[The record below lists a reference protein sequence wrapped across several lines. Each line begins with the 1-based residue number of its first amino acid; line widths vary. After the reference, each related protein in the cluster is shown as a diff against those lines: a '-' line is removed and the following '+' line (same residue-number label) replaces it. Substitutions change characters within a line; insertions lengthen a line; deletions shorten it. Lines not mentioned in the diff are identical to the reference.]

1 MTAESNR
8 RLHRIIAC
16 IAATSTMTIT
26 LGLTWPLLAIVL
38 ERQGVPAWLN
48 GLSASSQMLA
58 ILAVAPL
65 GPRLIGSL
73 GVVRV
78 MALGIVGMI
87 LALLLLPLFPN
98 IWAWFPI
105 RFMLG
110 LAAELVFTGGDIWIN
125 QLALD
130 KARGRLI
137 GVYGTFLHAG
147 FAVGPATIAIVGS
160 DSWIALYLGVAV
172 VACGL
177 IPLVWFKGEP
187 RSREGKLR
195 ARMLHFLRIAPTL
208 MITALMFGLIDSTV
222 LALLPVYGVQKGLD
236 SEVAALLLTM
246 FVLGGVIG
254 QIPIGW
260 LADHMDQRVLLAWCT
275 FIAMLSIGALPF
287 AMADVT
293 LTWMVMLLMGVTAGS
308 FYVIAM
314 AMIGGRFKGADLIS
328 VNASFVFLWGL
339 GDVIGPL
346 ISGAA
351 IDAFGPD
358 GMPGV
363 GVVVCAL
370 FLGMVL
376 FRRRNQA

>member
-1 MTAESNR
+1 M
-8 RLHRIIAC
+8 HRIIAC
-16 IAATSTMTIT
+16 IAATSSMTIT

-38 ERQGVPAWLN
+38 ERQGIPAWLN

-73 GVVRV
+73 GIVRV
-78 MALGIVGMI
+78 MALGIVGMV

-98 IWAWFPI
+98 VWLWFPI

-110 LAAELVFTGGDIWIN
+110 FAAELVFTGGDIWIN
-125 QLALD
+125 QLASD

-147 FAVGPATIAIVGS
+147 FAVGPATIAFVGS
-160 DSWIALYLGVAV
+160 DNWVALYLGVGV

-177 IPLVWFKGEP
+177 IPLSWFRGEP
-187 RSREGKLR
+187 PQREGKLR

-236 SEVAALLLTM
+236 AEVAALLLTM
-246 FVLGGVIG
+246 FVLGSVVG

-260 LADHMDQRVLLAWCT
+260 LADHLDRRMLLAVCT
-275 FIAMLSIGALPF
+275 FIAMLSIAALP
-287 AMADVT
+287 AAIGDTT
-293 LTWMVMLLMGVTAGS
+293 LTWLVMLLMGITVGS

-314 AMIGGRFKGADLIS
+314 AMIGSRFKGADLIS
-328 VNASFVFLWGL
+328 VNASFVFFWGL
-339 GDVIGPL
+339 GDVIGPF
-346 ISGAA
+346 ITGAA
-351 IDAFGPD
+351 IDTFGAD

-363 GVVVCAL
+363 GVIVCAL
-370 FLGMVL
+370 FLGLVL
-376 FRRRNQA
+376 LRRGS